1 MVTETKKIV
10 CGFCASHCRYKVKV
24 VDGKFVGFARD
35 SVNRGSIMGK
45 MWANVVG
52 GCLRANAAAEY
63 VYHPDRLNYPLKRVG
78 KRGEGK
84 WERVSWGTSHGRGR
98 R

>member
-24 VDGKFVGFARD
+24 EDGRLIGYDRSGVKKD
-35 SVNRGSIMGK
+35 SMMAK

-52 GCLRANAAAEY
+52 GCPRANSAAEY
-63 VYHPDRLNYPLKRVG
+63 VYHPDRLNYPLKVG
-78 KRGEGK
+78 ACELGPGAK
-84 WERVSWGTSHGRGR
+84 
-98 R
+98 